1 MSRWNYVNGNF
12 LPTTNLARPTPLS
25 AATTTTSP
33 ASVTTS
39 SSTHSHVDLD
49 KHFFAQIKDFVA
61 ENAVLE
67 RATENSEHVMGVVTT
82 SSLDEVTVV
91 HSGITYAWVT
101 LGPVTPPLSGIY
113 EKLINGVFAGNVV
126 IDVHGDRSFTMCQT
140 HDDDLTQLR
149 QRFDAL
155 TTTT

>member
-12 LPTTNLARPTPLS
+12 LPTTNLARVNTNVS
-25 AATTTTSP
+25 RTSTTS
-33 ASVTTS
+33 TS
-39 SSTHSHVDLD
+39 SRSTSIHAHDNLD
-49 KHFFAQIKDFVA
+49 KHYFAQIKDFVA

-67 RATENSEHVMGVVTT
+67 KATVSSEHVMGVVTT
-82 SSLDEVTVV
+82 SSVDQVTVV

-126 IDVHGDRSFTMCQT
+126 IDVHSDNSFTMCQT

-149 QRFDAL
+149 RRFDAL
-155 TTTT
+155 TTET